1 MSSKG
6 NLNFWRGV
14 IVALLLLGGVG
25 WFLYSKWELNN
36 KNLGETKRTYAEQTY
51 AQTGIPV
58 DRNVNATATAAKESE
73 PDHKVVDTLNITFR
87 AVGLNRVSSEADK
100 DIVFNVLN
108 EMKSSA
114 LFDGSQTRAV
124 GEISP
129 EVPLS
134 EPPVRSEQGE
144 PPGTFSFKIV
154 AKLKRPL
161 TL

>member
-6 NLNFWRGV
+6 NLKIWRRV

-36 KNLGETKRTYAEQTY
+36 KNPEELKQSY
-51 AQTGIPV
+51 AQSRIP
-58 DRNVNATATAAKESE
+58 DERNANVVRENVAIAAKESE
-73 PDHKVVDTLNITFR
+73 PDHKVADTLKITFR
-87 AVGLNRVSSEADK
+87 AVGLNRVSSEADQELA
-100 DIVFNVLN
+100 FNVLN

-114 LFDGSQTRAV
+114 LFDASNTGAV

-129 EVPLS
+129 EAPLS
-134 EPPVRSEQGE
+134 EPPVKSEQGE
-144 PPGTFSFKIV
+144 PPGTFTFKIV
-154 AKLKRPL
+154 AKLRRPL

>member
-6 NLNFWRGV
+6 NLKIWRRV

-25 WFLYSKWELNN
+25 WFLYSKWEINN
-36 KNLGETKRTYAEQTY
+36 KNPEELSY
-51 AQTGIPV
+51 AQTGIL
-58 DRNVNATATAAKESE
+58 DERNANVVRANVAIAAKESG
-73 PDHKVVDTLNITFR
+73 PDHKVADTLKITFR
-87 AVGLNRVSSEADK
+87 AVGLNRVSSEADQELA
-100 DIVFNVLN
+100 FNVLN

-114 LFDGSQTRAV
+114 LFDASKTRAV

-129 EVPLS
+129 EAPLS
-134 EPPVRSEQGE
+134 EPPVKSDQGE
-144 PPGTFSFKIV
+144 PPGTFTFKIV

>member
-6 NLNFWRGV
+6 NLKFWRGV
-14 IVALLLLGGVG
+14 IVAALLLGGVG
-25 WFLYSKWELNN
+25 WFIYSKRELNN
-36 KNLGETKRTYAEQTY
+36 KNLEGP
-51 AQTGIPV
+51 TGMPV
-58 DRNVNATATAAKESE
+58 ERNVNTSASAPTGAKESE
-73 PDHKVVDTLNITFR
+73 PEHKVVDTLSITFR
-87 AVGLNRVSSEADK
+87 AVGLNRASSEADQELA
-100 DIVFNVLN
+100 FNVLN

-114 LFDGSQTRAV
+114 FFDASNTRAV

-154 AKLKRPL
+154 AKLKRPV